1 MMTSIVCGVDDSREA
16 RVALRIAAGLAVLF
30 DVRLVAAHVVR
41 PPAPAPG
48 IGLSA
53 RELMDVPADALLE
66 SGEALLER
74 ILEEEKLPHAER
86 RVVLGLPPDS
96 LAAIADE
103 EAAELIVVGSRG
115 RGAFKAA
122 FLGSLSTSLLAIARC
137 PVLVVPPRTSGAF
150 AHEDRRRE
158 YA

>member
-1 MMTSIVCGVDDSREA
+1 MTSIVCGVDDSREA

-30 DVRLVAAHVVR
+30 DVRLVAVHVVR

-48 IGLSA
+48 VGLTA
-53 RELMDVPADALLE
+53 RELMDVPAGALLA
-66 SGEALLER
+66 SGDALLER
-74 ILEEEKLPHAER
+74 ILEEEQLPDAER
-86 RVVLGLPPDS
+86 RVVLGLPADR
-96 LAAIADE
+96 LADVADE

-122 FLGSLSTSLLAIARC
+122 FLGSLSTSLLAVARC
-137 PVLVVPPRTSGAF
+137 PVLVVPPRTTSTLARD
-150 AHEDRRRE
+150 ERRKE

>member
-1 MMTSIVCGVDDSREA
+1 
-16 RVALRIAAGLAVLF
+16 VLF

-48 IGLSA
+48 IGLTA
-53 RELMDVPADALLE
+53 RELMDVPAGALLA
-66 SGEALLER
+66 SGDALLER
-74 ILEEEKLPHAER
+74 ILEEEELPDAER
-86 RVVLGLPPDS
+86 RVVLGLPADR
-96 LAAIADE
+96 LADVADE

-122 FLGSLSTSLLAIARC
+122 FLGSLSTSLLAVARC
-137 PVLVVPPRTSGAF
+137 PVLVVPPRTTSTLARD
-150 AHEDRRRE
+150 ERRKE

>member
-1 MMTSIVCGVDDSREA
+1 MTSIVCGVDDSREA

-30 DVRLVAAHVVR
+30 DVRLVAVHVVR

-48 IGLSA
+48 IGLTA
-53 RELMDVPADALLE
+53 RELMDVPAGALLG
-66 SGEALLER
+66 SGDALLER
-74 ILEEEKLPHAER
+74 ILEEEQLPDAER
-86 RVVLGLPPDS
+86 RVVLGLPADR
-96 LAAIADE
+96 LADVADE

-122 FLGSLSTSLLAIARC
+122 FLGSLSTSLLAVARC
-137 PVLVVPPRTSGAF
+137 PVLVVPPRTTSTLARD
-150 AHEDRRRE
+150 ERRKE

>member
-1 MMTSIVCGVDDSREA
+1 MTSIVCGVDDSREA

-48 IGLSA
+48 IGLTA
-53 RELMDVPADALLE
+53 RELMDVPAGALLA
-66 SGEALLER
+66 SGDALLER
-74 ILEEEKLPHAER
+74 ILEEEQLPDAER
-86 RVVLGLPPDS
+86 RVVLGLPADR
-96 LAAIADE
+96 LADVADE

-122 FLGSLSTSLLAIARC
+122 FLGSLSTSLLAVARC
-137 PVLVVPPRTSGAF
+137 PVLVVPPRTTSTLARD
-150 AHEDRRRE
+150 ERRKE